1 MSFRPSIRSRL
12 TVFVLA
18 LLLML
23 GGLGAFVFLLKE
35 RISYSIR
42 HAQDLASM
50 SVLADEIN
58 YRRLQV
64 RVNFL
69 NSMATLSTSRMG
81 EDEARR
87 LVSDKSSAID
97 QVGRQVAQL
106 SRMAGAKGG
115 DLAQVGTQLEESYS
129 AWREGHA
136 QLDRAFLEAA
146 RALATRRGREELA
159 RLDQHISRMAA
170 VSDAFG
176 VLSER
181 TADRFGQEET
191 SALESVDRMY
201 NEFAHRFLLVIGLI
215 ILLTLLTGYWVTSS
229 ISRIIGLASE
239 AMARLEEGELDVQLD
254 PGLLQGDDEM
264 GVMARSIRSTADRIR
279 GQVLETRA
287 VAKGIESLSVTAS
300 AVASQLAASAE
311 ENYASLAESS
321 TSMEE
326 IKATAKTTA
335 KKMEDASELTKRG
348 LELVIATHE
357 AAMAL
362 LDAIERIRERM
373 GFLSD
378 TIVTLNDKTREIMDV
393 ADTVEDLAEQSNL
406 LAVNAAVEAAKAQE
420 AGRGFAVV
428 ASEIKSMAE
437 QSKAQAKEVKRKLEE
452 VQRAT
457 SAAVMATEQGVKATN
472 EASRHTEPVR
482 SAMDQMARHL
492 GEIAQMSTQTLRA
505 NQDLFLGVDQ
515 VNQAMEQIRSASRDN
530 TEAIKKLE
538 SATLDLK
545 AASYNLTKVLEV
557 YRI

>member
-23 GGLGAFVFLLKE
+23 GGLGAFVFLLEE

-42 HAQDLASM
+42 HAQDMASM
-50 SVLADEIN
+50 SALADEIN

-69 NSMATLSTSRMG
+69 NSMVNLSTSRMG

-159 RLDQHISRMAA
+159 RLDQHISRMVA

-181 TADRFGQEET
+181 TADRFEQEET
-191 SALESVDRMY
+191 SALESVGRMY
-201 NEFAHRFLLVIGLI
+201 NEFAHRSLLVIGLI
-215 ILLTLLTGYWVTSS
+215 ILLTGYWVTSS
-229 ISRIIGLASE
+229 ISRIVGLASE
-239 AMARLEEGELDVQLD
+239 AMARLEAGELDVQLD

-357 AAMAL
+357 AATAL

-437 QSKAQAKEVKRKLEE
+437 QSKAQAKEVKRKLGE

-515 VNQAMEQIRSASRDN
+515 VNQAMEQIRSTSRDN
-530 TEAIKKLE
+530 TEAIKELE

>member
-23 GGLGAFVFLLKE
+23 GGLGAFVFLLEE

-42 HAQDLASM
+42 HAQDMASM
-50 SVLADEIN
+50 SALADEIN

-69 NSMATLSTSRMG
+69 NSMVNLSTSRMG

-159 RLDQHISRMAA
+159 RLDQHISRMVA

-181 TADRFGQEET
+181 TADRFEQEET
-191 SALESVDRMY
+191 SALESVGRMY
-201 NEFAHRFLLVIGLI
+201 NEFAHRSLLVIGLI
-215 ILLTLLTGYWVTSS
+215 ILLTGYWVTSS
-229 ISRIIGLASE
+229 ISRIVGLASE
-239 AMARLEEGELDVQLD
+239 AMARLEAGELDVQLD

-326 IKATAKTTA
+326 IKTTA

-348 LELVIATHE
+348 LELVIATNE

-437 QSKAQAKEVKRKLEE
+437 QSKAQAKEVKRKLGE

-482 SAMDQMARHL
+482 STMDQMARHL

-515 VNQAMEQIRSASRDN
+515 VNQAMEQIRSTSRDN
-530 TEAIKKLE
+530 TEAIKELE